1 MNWDKKTQLV
11 KLGNN
16 ANDKESRK
24 AFLDYVITNIDDFDE
39 QDWDMFFTSIE
50 LIQSNI
56 DEHTEIHKVIQDK
69 VQEMQS
75 DSFRTA
81 MRMALYEELVKCS
94 LYLKK

>member
-1 MNWDKKTQLV
+1 
-11 KLGNN
+11 
-16 ANDKESRK
+16 
-24 AFLDYVITNIDDFDE
+24 
-39 QDWDMFFTSIE
+39 MFFTSID

-56 DEHTEIHKVIQDK
+56 DEHTEIHKIIQEK
-69 VQEMQS
+69 VEKMQS